1 MVKIQ
6 IKGPIVTDDMGPV
19 YDYFKRP
26 ATYPK
31 MVIDALPEDGS
42 DVELDINSTGGIVD
56 SGAEIYTA
64 LRNYSG
70 HVKVNVVGLAAS
82 AASIIAMGAD
92 EVVMSPVAQMM
103 IHNVSAGVMGDNRDH
118 EHLAEVLASAN
129 RSLASAYEAKTGKPE
144 KDVLA
149 MMDKE
154 TWLTAK
160 QAVDEGFADSVM
172 FDEDALLTASFG
184 DMMTPEELEE
194 GRQLMNQV
202 NKPKPP
208 TIHPTTEWISGHG
221 LANAYIKADDHD
233 GKLLVEGHSDAQG
246 DFNLK
251 HKLNPGDEVRVT
263 QADDNGTSKP
273 AVAKVPDGE
282 PKNIAQVNVMDIPE
296 VQAKLAEMQA
306 QLDDYKS
313 NQAVQSEWNEP
324 FFNA

>member
-1 MVKIQ
+1 MIMTKIQ

-19 YDYFKRP
+19 YDFFKRP

-31 MVIDALPEDGS
+31 KVLDTLPDDGG
-42 DVELDINSTGGIVD
+42 DVEIDINSGGGIVD

-103 IHNVSAGVMGDNRDH
+103 IHNVSAEMYGDNRDH
-118 EHLAEVLASAN
+118 EHLAQVLEASN
-129 RSLASAYEAKTGKPE
+129 KSLASAYEAKTGKPE
-144 KDVLA
+144 ADVLA

-154 TWLTAK
+154 TWLTAQ

-172 FDEDALLTASFG
+172 FDGDALLTASTE
-184 DMMTPEELEE
+184 DLMSPEQLEA
-194 GRQLMNQV
+194 GRTMMNQL
-202 NKPKPP
+202 NKPQPP
-208 TIHPTTEWISGHG
+208 VIHPTTSGITGHG
-221 LANAYIKADDHD
+221 LAAAYIKADDHQ
-233 GKLLVEGHSDAQG
+233 GKLLVDGHSDAKG
-246 DFNLK
+246 NFVLK

-263 QADDNGTSKP
+263 QADKWGTSKP
-273 AVAKVPDGE
+273 AVAKVPGGE
-282 PKNIAQVNVMDIPE
+282 DDDDKENETVAALEAKIAELEQQINT
-296 VQAKLAEMQA
+296 
-306 QLDDYKS
+306 
-313 NQAVQSEWNEP
+313 NQTVQSNWDEP